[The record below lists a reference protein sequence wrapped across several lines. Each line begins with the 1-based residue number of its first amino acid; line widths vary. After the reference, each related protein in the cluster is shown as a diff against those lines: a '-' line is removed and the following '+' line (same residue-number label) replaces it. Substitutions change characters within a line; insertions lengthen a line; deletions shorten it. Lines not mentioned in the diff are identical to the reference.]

1 MKIKQGFILREVS
14 GNYIVVAVGE
24 GTKTFNGMIQLNDTG
39 AFLWK
44 LLEKGATQEQMIEQM
59 ASEYAVEK
67 QVAEQDVKEFIESLK
82 EANLLV

>member
-14 GNYIVVAVGE
+14 GNFIVVAVGE
-24 GTKTFNGMIQLNDTG
+24 ATKTFNGMIQLNDTG

-44 LLEKGATQEQMIEQM
+44 LLEKGATQEQMVEQM
-59 ASEYAVEK
+59 ATEYAVDS
-67 QVAEQDVKEFIESLK
+67 QVAQQDVKEFIENLK

>member
-59 ASEYAVEK
+59 AGEYAVEK

>member
-67 QVAEQDVKEFIESLK
+67 QLAEKTTPEEIIEVFKAFL
-82 EANLLV
+82 

>member
-14 GNYIVVAVGE
+14 GNFIVVAVGE
-24 GTKTFNGMIQLNDTG
+24 ATKTFNGMIQLNDTG

-44 LLEKGATQEQMIEQM
+44 LLEKGATQEQMVEQM
-59 ASEYAVEK
+59 ATEYAVDN
-67 QVAEQDVKEFIESLK
+67 QVAQQDVKEFIENLK